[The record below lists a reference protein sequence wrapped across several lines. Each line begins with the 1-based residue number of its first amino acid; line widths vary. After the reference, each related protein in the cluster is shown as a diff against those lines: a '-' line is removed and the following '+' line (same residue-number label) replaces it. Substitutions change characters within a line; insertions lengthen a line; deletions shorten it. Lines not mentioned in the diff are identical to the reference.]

1 MIHTTF
7 SKIQRYASLDPYF
20 EAAFAALSELKQ
32 EEFIKGR
39 HEVDGDNIYIN
50 AIEYETK
57 PEEKCIFE
65 AHKRYIDVMLLLEGE
80 EWIGYTPLRNCKNIT
95 MEYND
100 KDECCLAKLEPE
112 MMKVHMLPGDVC
124 ILFPEDAHAPS
135 ITYAESTHVRKLIA
149 KVIL

>member
-7 SKIQRYASLDPYF
+7 SEVKRYAALNPYF
-20 EAAFAALSELKQ
+20 TKAFEALSELKK
-32 EEFIKGR
+32 EEFVKGR

-50 AIEYETK
+50 AIEYDTK
-57 PEEKCIFE
+57 PEEACIFE
-65 AHKRYIDVMLLLEGE
+65 AHRQYIDVMLLLEGE
-80 EWIGYTPLRNCKNIT
+80 EQIGYTPLRNCKNIT
-95 MEYND
+95 MEYNE

-112 MMKVHMLPGDVC
+112 LMKVHMLPGDVC

-135 ITYAESTHVRKLIA
+135 MQCAASSHVKKLIA

>member
-7 SKIQRYASLDPYF
+7 SEIQRYASLNPFFGKAF
-20 EAAFAALSELKQ
+20 EALSELKK
-32 EEFIKGR
+32 ESFVKGR

-50 AIEYETK
+50 AIEYDTN

-65 AHKRYIDVMLLLEGE
+65 AHRKYIDVMLLLEGE
-80 EWIGYTPLRNCKNIT
+80 EQIGYTPLRNCKNIT
-95 MEYND
+95 MEYNE

-135 ITYAESTHVRKLIA
+135 IRCGEVSHVKKLIA

>member
-7 SKIQRYASLDPYF
+7 SEINRYVALNPFF
-20 EAAFAALSELKQ
+20 EEAFKALSSLKK
-32 EEFIKGR
+32 EDFVKGR

-50 AIEYETK
+50 AIEYDTK
-57 PEEKCIFE
+57 EEDKCIFE
-65 AHKRYIDVMLLLEGE
+65 AHRKYIDVMLLLEGE
-80 EWIGYTPLRNCKNIT
+80 EQIGYTPLRNCRNIT
-95 MEYND
+95 MEYNE

-135 ITYAESTHVRKLIA
+135 IKAGESSHVKKLIA

>member
-7 SKIQRYASLDPYF
+7 SEIQRYASLNTFFGKAF
-20 EAAFAALSELKQ
+20 EALSELKK
-32 EEFIKGR
+32 EEFVKGR

-50 AIEYETK
+50 AIEYDTK
-57 PEEKCIFE
+57 PEEECIFE
-65 AHKRYIDVMLLLEGE
+65 AHRKYIDVMLLLEGE
-80 EWIGYTPLRNCKNIT
+80 EQIGYTPLRNCKTVT
-95 MEYND
+95 MEYNE
-100 KDECCLAKLEPE
+100 KDECCLARLEPE

-135 ITYAESTHVRKLIA
+135 VQCEEVSHVKKLIA